1 MTTAEE
7 ELEMLVEKYSEGEL
21 KEAQKELGIMSLEE
35 QERVEEE
42 LTEFSSKNKIR
53 TELEGEISSATI
65 LDMGLTE
72 DSEEDLNGDVYV
84 KFQLPCDTTTTFTF
98 NSDDFQD
105 GSIGNKFLN
114 KLGCTVSD
122 ISNISDVTLPITY
135 EQTYSGG
142 WKVVVYYGDRS
153 NIREIIEN
161 PEEYR
166 VNHLGVAKELP
177 TKTQAFS
184 LLSPVVVTILV
195 GYMSTFFVPFMP
207 VGCVIALGIGI
218 IVLSAAVT
226 YLEIVADCKTEKI
239 KMRL

>member
-1 MTTAEE
+1 
-7 ELEMLVEKYSEGEL
+7 
-21 KEAQKELGIMSLEE
+21 MSLEE

-72 DSEEDLNGDVYV
+72 DSEEDLNEDVYV
-84 KFQLPCDTTTTFTF
+84 KFQLPCDTTTTITFT
-98 NSDDFQD
+98 SDDFQD
-105 GSIGNKFLN
+105 ESIGHKFLN
-114 KLGCTVSD
+114 TIGCTVSD
-122 ISNISDVTLPITY
+122 LSNVSDVTLPITY

-142 WKVVVYYGDRS
+142 WRVVVYYGDRS
-153 NIREIIEN
+153 NIREILES

-166 VNHLGVAKELP
+166 VNYSGIAKELP

-184 LLSPVVVTILV
+184 LLTPVVVTILA
-195 GYMSTFFVPFMP
+195 GYISTFFVPFLP
-207 VGCVIALGIGI
+207 VGGVIALGLGI
-218 IVLSAAVT
+218 IVLSAAVI
-226 YLEIVADCKTEKI
+226 YLENAADCKTEEI